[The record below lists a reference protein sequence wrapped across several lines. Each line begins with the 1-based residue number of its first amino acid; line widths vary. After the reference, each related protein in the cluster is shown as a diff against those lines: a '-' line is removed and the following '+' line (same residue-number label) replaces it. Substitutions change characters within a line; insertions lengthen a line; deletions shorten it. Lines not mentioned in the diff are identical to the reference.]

1 MQGTALQ
8 LQGTCTDELAD
19 FVLSPSGFL
28 RHQYSGLCAALNP
41 SAPGT
46 EPASPAALAS
56 QNAAVEDAGVGEA
69 SAVLL
74 PAGNSSPHAS
84 GTAGSQ
90 WCTLRAIARLG
101 RSHHSFP
108 SAACCSPADSTPQP
122 LQPGAPRC

>member
-19 FVLSPSGFL
+19 FVLTPSGFL

-74 PAGNSSPHAS
+74 PAGNSSPDAS

-90 WCTLRAIARLG
+90 WCTPRAIARLG
-101 RSHHSFP
+101 CSHQNFP
-108 SAACCSPADSTPQP
+108 SSSL
-122 LQPGAPRC
+122 LQPS